1 MDIPGD
7 ISTPAVLPLTS
18 AYTQSVF
25 ERSGD
30 SDWFRVTLKKNV
42 NYAVQLDCNLG
53 DCSVSVRDR
62 QGGELAQSF
71 GSSDIDT
78 QPGLS
83 LIAPYDGTFFVE
95 ARGYQPRP
103 YRLRM
108 AKDCAED
115 FRSICALT
123 ADGKGSGDLF
133 SFNDRDWLAVE
144 LERGKTYDAQV
155 RGSNFDGGLS
165 VGVVTRFGG
174 ALELDSATSG
184 PGFASFAGFK
194 PRKTDRYFIV
204 VSGEYGTGPYQVTV
218 TERR

>member
-18 AYTQSVF
+18 AYTQSIF

-42 NYAVQLDCNLG
+42 HYAVQLDCNLG

-62 QGGELAQSF
+62 QGGELAQSS

-83 LIAPYDGTFFVE
+83 LSAPYDGTFFVE
-95 ARGYQPRP
+95 ARGFDQRP
-103 YRLRM
+103 YRVRM

-115 FRSICALT
+115 FRSICTLA
-123 ADGKGSGDLF
+123 ANGQGSGNLF
-133 SFNDRDWLAVE
+133 SFNDRDWLAIE
-144 LERGKTYDAQV
+144 LERGKTYDAEV
-155 RGSNFDGGLS
+155 RSSNAGIGLS
-165 VGVVTRFGG
+165 VGVFTKFGG
-174 ALELDSATSG
+174 SLQLDSGTSG
-184 PGFASFAGFK
+184 GGFASFEGFK
-194 PRKTDRYFIV
+194 PRATDRYFIN
-204 VSGEYGTGPYQVTV
+204 VSGEYGTGPYRVTV